1 MEHRRRLTMVLTGVM
16 WRVLDVACSY
26 CLLSMGVVRSWAHR
40 VRKSWA
46 TVPSQSYD
54 VKYAQ
59 VSTESGERDITEA
72 FLEVLRQRGGGVDA
86 GAEEMMQSLGVA
98 EHVAGSEKPCLLVRY
113 THAGKEL
120 AVTYNLKLTQ
130 KKIRF
135 PPIRI
140 ASADE
145 VDIPKTHK
153 VLSATLGTWYPSPD
167 NVDVTKG
174 VQALLGEDGDF
185 YAGAQIPQ
193 FIWCILRL
201 LAVDD
206 PNLLLPPVGENREQ
220 FLRII
225 YGDGRT
231 LIFHPATEGCI
242 VYSGVCQNKVL
253 RPIRK
258 PVLSAHHVL

>member
-72 FLEVLRQRGGGVDA
+72 FLE
-86 GAEEMMQSLGVA
+86 
-98 EHVAGSEKPCLLVRY
+98 
-113 THAGKEL
+113 
-120 AVTYNLKLTQ
+120 

-140 ASADE
+140 VSADE